1 MIWLKEGDAC
11 TKFFHLKANG
21 HRRRNYIPC
30 LKKEN
35 GDYAWT
41 HGEKEE
47 VLFSYLQNI
56 LGAAETR
63 VSPISW
69 VELQM
74 PQLAPS
80 HHLDRPFDEDEIR
93 ISISD

>member
-21 HRRRNYIPC
+21 CCRRNYIPC

-41 HGEKEE
+41 QGEKEE
-47 VLFSYLQNI
+47 VPFSY
-56 LGAAETR
+56 
-63 VSPISW
+63 
-69 VELQM
+69 
-74 PQLAPS
+74 
-80 HHLDRPFDEDEIR
+80 F
-93 ISISD
+93 